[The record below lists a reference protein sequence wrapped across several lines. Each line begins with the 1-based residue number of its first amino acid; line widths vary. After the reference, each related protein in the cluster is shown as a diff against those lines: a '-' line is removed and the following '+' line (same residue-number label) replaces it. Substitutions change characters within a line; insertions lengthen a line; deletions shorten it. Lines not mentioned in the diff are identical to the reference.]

1 VRTAALALVLCLAVA
16 AVFGRAVGHEFV
28 SFDDGVYV
36 TKNEH
41 VRAGIGIESLRW
53 AATSFEGGS
62 WHPLTWLSH
71 LLDVELFGL
80 APAGHHATSVL
91 LHAATTLVLLLALHA
106 LSGSLWP
113 SAFATALFA
122 LHPLRAESVAWVAE
136 RKDVVAGLGFV
147 LALLAYARYVRRPSA
162 GRLAGVAL
170 AMTAALLA
178 KPSVVT
184 LPFVLLLLDVWPLR
198 RLDLFARPFPGR
210 RLVALCTEKLPLFGL
225 AVGASALSLV
235 AQAAIGAVTSLEAA
249 PLAMRVA
256 NALLAYAA
264 YLRMSVWPTELAF
277 FYPYPKQLPWAEL
290 VGAAALLVS
299 LTALAF
305 AQLRRRP
312 WLAVGW
318 LWFLGV
324 LVPMIG
330 LVQVGAQAHADR
342 YSYLPSIGLAVAFAW
357 SVAEGAGRWPRARRG
372 IALGAALL
380 VVASAAAT
388 WRQVGTWR
396 DDRTLYVHALAVTRD
411 NFKAAANLAWLLATS
426 PDPEQRDAA
435 AALRFAGQAAELTA
449 YRNPNVL
456 DTLAAAHA
464 EAGRFADAVDWQ
476 RRAIRLAPPGARQ
489 EFVERLALYQTGRP
503 YREPAP

>member
-1 VRTAALALVLCLAVA
+1 VA
-16 AVFGRAVGHEFV
+16 AVFGRALGHEFV
-28 SFDDGVYV
+28 SFDDGIYV
-36 TKNEH
+36 TRNEH
-41 VRAGIGIESLRW
+41 VRAGLDVASLRW

-71 LLDVELFGL
+71 MLDVELFGL

-91 LHAATTLVLLLALHA
+91 LHAAVAAVVFLALRA
-106 LSGSLWP
+106 LSGALWP
-113 SAFATALFA
+113 SLLAAALFA

-136 RKDVVAGLGFV
+136 RKDVLAGLGFA
-147 LALLAYARYVRRPSA
+147 LALLAYAGYARRPSA

-170 AMTAALLA
+170 AMAAGLLA

-198 RLDLFARPFPGR
+198 RLELFAAPFAWR
-210 RLVALCTEKLPLFGL
+210 QLAALLVEKLPLFAL
-225 AVGASALSLV
+225 SAAASALSLV
-235 AQAAIGAVTSLEAA
+235 AQSTIGAVVGLEAA
-249 PLAMRVA
+249 PVAMRLA
-256 NALLAYAA
+256 NTLFAYAA
-264 YLRMSVWPTELAF
+264 YVRMSVWPTRLAF
-277 FYPYPKQLPWAEL
+277 FYPYPKELPWAEL
-290 VGAAALLVS
+290 AGAAALLLA
-299 LTALAF
+299 LTALVLV
-305 AQLRRRP
+305 QLRRRP

-318 LWFLGV
+318 FWFLGV

-330 LVQVGAQAHADR
+330 LVQVGAQALADR
-342 YSYLPSIGLAVAFAW
+342 YSYLPSIGLCVAFAW
-357 SVAEGAGRWPRARRG
+357 SVCEAAGRWPRARP
-372 IALGAALL
+372 ALALASALL
-380 VVASAAAT
+380 VLASATAT

-396 DDRTLYVHALAVTRD
+396 DDRTLCVHALAVTRD

-435 AALRFAGQAAELTA
+435 AALRFAGQAADLTA

-464 EAGRFADAVDWQ
+464 EAGRFADAAAWQ
-476 RRAIRLAPPGARQ
+476 RRAIQLAPPGARQ
-489 EFVERLALYQTGRP
+489 EFVERLALYQAGRP